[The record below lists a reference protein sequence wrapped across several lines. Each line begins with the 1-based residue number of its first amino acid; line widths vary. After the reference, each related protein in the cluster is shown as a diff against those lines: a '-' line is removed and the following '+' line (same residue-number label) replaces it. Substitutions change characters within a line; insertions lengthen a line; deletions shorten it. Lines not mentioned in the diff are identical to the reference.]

1 MAAALHPP
9 NFPDTIQQRVA
20 ECGAA
25 QGPLVSDGPGQNDLS
40 VLLKAASEGDARAAE
55 AIVPLVYDELRA
67 MARAKLRRARPG
79 ATIEATALVHDAY
92 VRLLGRDMQ
101 FANRRHFFFA
111 AGRAMHDVLCER
123 ARRGDQ
129 RAGAERG
136 AQESGPST
144 QDPVRHS
151 SILAME
157 EALPRLQAVDAR
169 AHDVVML
176 RFFAGLTFEQIAET
190 LDVTPRTIERDWRFA
205 RTWLYDALRSEHGLS
220 GVATL
225 VASDIDSEAG

>member
-1 MAAALHPP
+1 M
-9 NFPDTIQQRVA
+9 
-20 ECGAA
+20 
-25 QGPLVSDGPGQNDLS
+25 SDGSDHQDLS
-40 VLLKAASEGDARAAE
+40 VLLRAASEGDARAAE
-55 AIVPLVYDELRA
+55 AIIPLVYDELRA

-92 VRLLGRDMQ
+92 VRLLGKDMQ

-123 ARRGDQ
+123 ARRADQ
-129 RAGAERG
+129 RAGAEQG
-136 AQESGPST
+136 AQESAAAT
-144 QDPVRHS
+144 EDPVKRS
-151 SILAME
+151 TILAME

-225 VASDIDSEAG
+225 VASDNDSEAG

>member
-1 MAAALHPP
+1 MT
-9 NFPDTIQQRVA
+9 D
-20 ECGAA
+20 
-25 QGPLVSDGPGQNDLS
+25 SNDLS
-40 VLLKAASEGDARAAE
+40 FLLKAASGGDARAAE
-55 AIVPLVYDELRA
+55 AVVPLVYDELRA

-123 ARRGDQ
+123 ARRSDQ
-129 RAGAERG
+129 RAGAERS
-136 AQESGPST
+136 AQELHATTENPAA
-144 QDPVRHS
+144 RS
-151 SILAME
+151 SILALE
-157 EALPRLQAVDAR
+157 EALPRLQAIDQR

-190 LDVTPRTIERDWRFA
+190 LEVTQRTIERDWRFA

-220 GVATL
+220 GIATL
-225 VASDIDSEAG
+225 VASADESDAG

>member
-1 MAAALHPP
+1 M
-9 NFPDTIQQRVA
+9 
-20 ECGAA
+20 
-25 QGPLVSDGPGQNDLS
+25 SDVPTESDLS

-67 MARAKLRRARPG
+67 MAKATLRRARPG
-79 ATIEATALVHDAY
+79 ATIEATGLVHDAY

-111 AGRAMHDVLCER
+111 AGRAMRDVLCER
-123 ARRGDQ
+123 ARRAD
-129 RAGAERG
+129 RRSDAEHA
-136 AQESGPST
+136 AQEAGPRAA
-144 QDPVRHS
+144 DAGGRAA
-151 SILAME
+151 ILAME

-190 LDVTPRTIERDWRFA
+190 LDVTPRTVERDWRFA

-225 VASDIDSEAG
+225 VATGDESEAG

>member
-1 MAAALHPP
+1 M
-9 NFPDTIQQRVA
+9 
-20 ECGAA
+20 
-25 QGPLVSDGPGQNDLS
+25 SDGPGPNDLS
-40 VLLKAASEGDARAAE
+40 VLLQAAADGDARAAE

-123 ARRGDQ
+123 ARRADQ
-129 RAGAERG
+129 RAGAEQAAGEASPTAASPAARSP
-136 AQESGPST
+136 ARPSA
-144 QDPVRHS
+144 
-151 SILAME
+151 ILAME
-157 EALPRLQAVDAR
+157 EALLRLQAVDAR

-176 RFFAGLTFEQIAET
+176 RFFAGLTVEQIAEA
-190 LDVTPRTIERDWRFA
+190 LDVTTRTVERDWRFA

-225 VASDIDSEAG
+225 VASDNESEAG